1 MNRLAPLIVR
11 APARSG
17 PARARAVGYV
27 RAKGPK
33 MAEDVGLFVTAF
45 LGGLVF
51 FGTMIA

>member
-17 PARARAVGYV
+17 PVRAEAIRYV
-27 RAKGPK
+27 RDKGPK
-33 MAEDVGLFVTAF
+33 VAEDIGLFITAF